1 MDRLAVHCRNPT
13 SGDARPINPAS
24 AIPSIAF
31 NGSKSLNIRFRPYRA
46 IFSNPPVRR
55 LVAFASFAACL
66 LSDAARHKKNQPVA
80 GMGWNTGLLQNAT
93 ASSILED
100 MADEATAIDLNFLA
114 KQMERLLKE
123 AAGLRRDVAK
133 SIVLA
138 TQNLEFSRRIE
149 RRFGEVDERVSQMG
163 RRIDELKDDFEVML
177 KAELSGSLANFEDR
191 VEAKI
196 SELGEE
202 PHPD

>member
-1 MDRLAVHCRNPT
+1 
-13 SGDARPINPAS
+13 
-24 AIPSIAF
+24 
-31 NGSKSLNIRFRPYRA
+31 
-46 IFSNPPVRR
+46 
-55 LVAFASFAACL
+55 
-66 LSDAARHKKNQPVA
+66 
-80 GMGWNTGLLQNAT
+80 MGWNTGLLQNAT

-123 AAGLRRDVAK
+123 AAALRRDAAK

-149 RRFGEVDERVSQMG
+149 RRFGEVDERVSQKG

-177 KAELSGSLANFEDR
+177 KAGLSGSLANFEDR

>member
-1 MDRLAVHCRNPT
+1 MRSEKPFRQTGPCSGMPVSSRRSDPLANWTSSSGGARNP
-13 SGDARPINPAS
+13 
-24 AIPSIAF
+24 
-31 NGSKSLNIRFRPYRA
+31 
-46 IFSNPPVRR
+46 
-55 LVAFASFAACL
+55 
-66 LSDAARHKKNQPVA
+66 
-80 GMGWNTGLLQNAT
+80 GLLQNAT

-123 AAGLRRDVAK
+123 AAALRRDAAK

-177 KAELSGSLANFEDR
+177 KAEVSGSLANFEDR
-191 VEAKI
+191 VDAKI

-202 PHPD
+202 LHPG

>member
-1 MDRLAVHCRNPT
+1 
-13 SGDARPINPAS
+13 
-24 AIPSIAF
+24 
-31 NGSKSLNIRFRPYRA
+31 
-46 IFSNPPVRR
+46 
-55 LVAFASFAACL
+55 
-66 LSDAARHKKNQPVA
+66 
-80 GMGWNTGLLQNAT
+80 
-93 ASSILED
+93 

-123 AAGLRRDVAK
+123 AAALRRDVAK

-191 VEAKI
+191 VDAKI
-196 SELGEE
+196 SELGEAL
-202 PHPD
+202 HPD